1 MIKWKCSVCLAKR
14 ESEVKP
20 VLYQRLCEDCKVS
33 HYTNLVGI
41 YKYSGDDGFRQEE
54 ARLLTERAIT
64 REKEKQE
71 VAQAMLGRYLMPAR
85 GCPWR

>member
-33 HYTNLVGI
+33 HYRNLVGI
-41 YKYSGDDGFRQEE
+41 YAYSNEGGFRQEG
-54 ARLLTERAIT
+54 ARLLL
-64 REKEKQE
+64 KQ
-71 VAQAMLGRYLMPAR
+71 AQAELKAYRAKAVAK
-85 GCPWR
+85 WKEAHK

>member
-1 MIKWKCSVCLAKR
+1 MVKWKCSVCLAKR

-20 VLYQRLCEDCKVS
+20 VLYQRLCEDCKVT

-54 ARLLTERAIT
+54 ARLLL
-64 REKEKQE
+64 KQ
-71 VAQAMLGRYLMPAR
+71 AQAELKAYRAKAVAKWKEDGK
-85 GCPWR
+85 

>member
-1 MIKWKCSVCLAKR
+1 MIKWKCSVCLATR
-14 ESEVKP
+14 QSEVKP

-54 ARLLTERAIT
+54 ARLLL
-64 REKEKQE
+64 KQ
-71 VAQAMLGRYLMPAR
+71 AQAELKAYRAKAVAKWKEDGK
-85 GCPWR
+85 

>member
-33 HYTNLVGI
+33 HYKTLVQI
-41 YKYSGDDGFRQEE
+41 YQPEGGVRLEE
-54 ARLLTERAIT
+54 AKRLLEAAK
-64 REKEKQE
+64 KEAK
-71 VAQAMLGRYLMPAR
+71 
-85 GCPWR
+85 

>member
-20 VLYQRLCEDCKVS
+20 VLYQRLCEDCKVT

-41 YKYSGDDGFRQEE
+41 YKFANEDGFRQEE
-54 ARLLTERAIT
+54 ARLLLKQAKAEQKAYRTKAIAKY
-64 REKEKQE
+64 KE
-71 VAQAMLGRYLMPAR
+71 VNG
-85 GCPWR
+85 

>member
-1 MIKWKCSVCLAKR
+1 VIKWKCSVCLAKR

-41 YKYSGDDGFRQEE
+41 YKYSGDNGFRQEE
-54 ARLLTERAIT
+54 ARLLL
-64 REKEKQE
+64 KQ
-71 VAQAMLGRYLMPAR
+71 AQAELKAYRAKAVAKWKEDGK
-85 GCPWR
+85 

>member
-1 MIKWKCSVCLAKR
+1 MVKWKCSVCLAKR

-54 ARLLTERAIT
+54 ARLLLKQAQ
-64 REKEKQE
+64 KELKAYRTKA
-71 VAQAMLGRYLMPAR
+71 VAKWKEAHE
-85 GCPWR
+85 

>member
-54 ARLLTERAIT
+54 ARLLLKQAQ
-64 REKEKQE
+64 KELKAYRTKA
-71 VAQAMLGRYLMPAR
+71 VAKWKEAHE
-85 GCPWR
+85 

>member
-14 ESEVKP
+14 ESKVKP

-54 ARLLTERAIT
+54 ARLLL
-64 REKEKQE
+64 KQ
-71 VAQAMLGRYLMPAR
+71 AQAELKAYRTRAVAKWKEDGK
-85 GCPWR
+85 

>member
-1 MIKWKCSVCLAKR
+1 VIKWKCSVCLAKR

-20 VLYQRLCEDCKVS
+20 VLYQRLCEDCKVT

-54 ARLLTERAIT
+54 ARLLLKQAKAELKAYRAKAVAKW
-64 REKEKQE
+64 KEDGK
-71 VAQAMLGRYLMPAR
+71 
-85 GCPWR
+85 

>member
-41 YKYSGDDGFRQEE
+41 YKYSGDNGFRQEE
-54 ARLLTERAIT
+54 ARLLL
-64 REKEKQE
+64 KQ
-71 VAQAMLGRYLMPAR
+71 AQAELKAYRAKAVAKWKEDGK
-85 GCPWR
+85 

>member
-1 MIKWKCSVCLAKR
+1 MVKWKCSVCLAKR

-41 YKYSGDDGFRQEE
+41 YKYSGDNGFRQEE
-54 ARLLTERAIT
+54 ARLLL
-64 REKEKQE
+64 KQ
-71 VAQAMLGRYLMPAR
+71 AQAELKAYRTKAVAK
-85 GCPWR
+85 WKEAHK

>member
-54 ARLLTERAIT
+54 ARLLLKQAKAELKAYRAKAVAKW
-64 REKEKQE
+64 KEAHK
-71 VAQAMLGRYLMPAR
+71 
-85 GCPWR
+85 

>member
-54 ARLLTERAIT
+54 ARLLL
-64 REKEKQE
+64 KQ
-71 VAQAMLGRYLMPAR
+71 AQAELKAYRTKAVAK
-85 GCPWR
+85 WKEAHK

>member
-1 MIKWKCSVCLAKR
+1 MVKWKCSVCLAKR

-41 YKYSGDDGFRQEE
+41 YKYSGDNGFRQEE
-54 ARLLTERAIT
+54 ARLLLKQAQ
-64 REKEKQE
+64 KELKAYRTKA
-71 VAQAMLGRYLMPAR
+71 VAK
-85 GCPWR
+85 WKEEHK